1 MRRTGSEQMLGD
13 EHGGADDMAD
23 ADEDFEAVVDGLA
36 PSLLP
41 GPGTGVLAHGMLG
54 TVTMMPGLGMGG
66 GGCVVADLVL
76 VKDERRILDRRDS
89 GARGILSR
97 GGRGHGKGRVSL

>member
-1 MRRTGSEQMLGD
+1 MLGD

-23 ADEDFEAVVDGLA
+23 ADDDFEAAVDGLA
-36 PSLLP
+36 SSLLDRP
-41 GPGTGVLAHGMLG
+41 GSGVLACGMLG
-54 TVTMMPGLGMGG
+54 VVAMMPGLGVGRGG
-66 GGCVVADLVL
+66 GGVVAELVL
-76 VKDERRILDRRDS
+76 AKDERRILDRRDS